1 MVIPREIGDRNTL
14 VLKDDPPKLGPA
26 VVAGPVP
33 IVLQLGA
40 EVAHVND
47 LAPVRDMIDAR

>member
-33 IVLQLGA
+33 IIFVCQ
-40 EVAHVND
+40 VND